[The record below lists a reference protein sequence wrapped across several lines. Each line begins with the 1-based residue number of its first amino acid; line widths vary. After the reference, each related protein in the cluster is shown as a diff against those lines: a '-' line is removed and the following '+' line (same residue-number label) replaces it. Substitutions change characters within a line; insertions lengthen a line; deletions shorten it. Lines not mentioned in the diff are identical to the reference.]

1 MSDTY
6 GKIYNKSTA
15 EVKENYASI
24 EGTGRVDS
32 NDVEVARELSS
43 GLVDS
48 VDHAN
53 QIAYEILSKS
63 KGWDK

>member
-15 EVKENYASI
+15 TTEKNYASI
-24 EGTGRVDS
+24 EGTGKVNS
-32 NDVEVARELSS
+32 NDVEVGRELSK
-43 GLVDS
+43 GLVES

-53 QIAYEILSKS
+53 QISYEILSKS
-63 KGWDK
+63 KGWK